1 VALAT
6 FGVTAEIVRADFVPH
21 LSAFSATTAPS
32 SSAVA
37 RAINHGA
44 ARLAGLL
51 DDRQVDTSAITD
63 SSSAAYFYCQ
73 RYIELWVAV
82 HLLRVMTGTN
92 PETVQAWQTELDA
105 MEKAIDTQGVG
116 ALGPGASQ
124 SGTSEA
130 LGPTD
135 WISEGGIT
143 TADTSEWSGV
153 DPVLRR
159 DDQL

>member
-1 VALAT
+1 MALAT

-21 LSAFSATTAPS
+21 LSAFSTATAPS

-51 DDRQVDTSAITD
+51 DDRQVDTSSITD

-82 HLLRVMTGTN
+82 HLLRVMTGMN
-92 PETVQAWQTELDA
+92 PETVQAWQSELDA

-135 WISEGGIT
+135 WISEGNISTAST
-143 TADTSEWSGV
+143 TEWSGV

-159 DDQL
+159 DDEL